1 MDRRLRREAGL
12 AAGTALFVKR
22 NDRNQTIVANRAVRP
37 DVPGKKST
45 HTTIYTHRMPAI
57 TSPANNAAPSLW
69 REMDKFV
76 PPPPYAKRRKN
87 VLLNRHKTGSGNGMI
102 NGRE

>member
-12 AAGTALFVKR
+12 AAGTALFEKR
-22 NDRNQTIVANRAVRP
+22 NDRNQTIVANRAARS

-57 TSPANNAAPSLW
+57 SSPANIAAPSLW
-69 REMDKFV
+69 REMDKFA
-76 PPPPYAKRRKN
+76 PPPPYAKRRIN
-87 VLLNRHKTGSGNGMI
+87 VLLNRYKSGPGNGMI
-102 NGRE
+102 NGHE

>member
-1 MDRRLRREAGL
+1 
-12 AAGTALFVKR
+12 
-22 NDRNQTIVANRAVRP
+22 
-37 DVPGKKST
+37 
-45 HTTIYTHRMPAI
+45 MPAI